1 MLSSEEKSYLLR
13 LARAS
18 LKAYFEKREW
28 EPEAPSPEKYPHLWE
43 RRGVFV
49 TLFKRGE
56 LRGCIGDIAPE
67 EPLFR
72 SVAKVALSSAL
83 SDPRFPPLRE
93 EELSELEIEISVLS
107 PFKKA
112 SPEDLVL
119 GRQGIYLKKGYHRGL
134 LLPQVAT
141 EYGWDRETFLR
152 MGCRKA
158 GLPEDCYLDPEV
170 ELYLFEAEVFKES
183 EFSS

>member
-1 MLSSEEKSYLLR
+1 MLSPEEKSYLLR

-72 SVAKVALSSAL
+72 TVTKVALSSAF
-83 SDPRFPPLRE
+83 SDPRFLPLRE

-107 PFKKA
+107 PFKRA
-112 SPEDLVL
+112 LPEDLVL
-119 GRQGIYLKKGYHRGL
+119 GRHGIYLKKRHHRGL

-141 EYGWDRETFLR
+141 EYGWDRETFLK